1 MGMGNSALQW
11 LSTAVGPLFT
21 KELLVTSRRAKYYML
36 RFAYAAVLGLF
47 VSLVWLAFIESAPGA
62 DPTYRIAHMSEM
74 GKGIVSSIMCF
85 QFGIAQF
92 VAIILLSSSIN
103 EEIYQRTLV
112 PILTTPIGYWQIVL
126 GKFLGKLLHVGLLLA
141 ISLPLLGIVRVLG
154 GVPWGYLLAG
164 VCITV
169 TASMFTGSV
178 ALLFSAINRRPY
190 LAILASLGMVASFYV
205 VVGLVLLMVS
215 GIASEILGK
224 NGFCLVLYG
233 NPVAAMTY
241 ETMYLLNPVYK
252 VPGFLWPIHCL
263 ITLAMT
269 TGVLKIAEIV
279 VRRSALR
286 KAVGVQTAVADVS
299 SMVVRAANAAP
310 VLMPADGSP
319 VARVLEPPHYGRHEE
334 DAPHRRR
341 WWKARGW
348 NIQRMIGNSPIV
360 WRELRKPLLRDRIV
374 QIVAMCAVV
383 FYLMYTYAILG
394 ASGAMRHGETQAFF
408 ICMFL
413 LAGMLC
419 TALDSATCIAP
430 EKQAR
435 TWPALLCTPVSDW
448 HILLG
453 KAGGT
458 AFRCLSV
465 WIFLA
470 AHVVLFT
477 LLGLLH
483 PIALIHVGLLAA
495 WSGVFLTCTGVYFS
509 TKYRSVTTAL
519 LMNLGLAGLLWVL
532 IPVGA
537 NLLGDVFGGR
547 EIPRNILAANPVVQA
562 WVVVDGATR
571 VRVAPDDTDDGKP
584 SNGILNRYE
593 DGSLRYDWPRTHY
606 GWLGT
611 TAIMLANTLGYGLV
625 ALWLAWRTKKMFRR
639 NVFDN

>member
-1 MGMGNSALQW
+1 MGNSALQR

-47 VSLVWLAFIESAPGA
+47 VSLVWLAFIESARGA
-62 DPTYRIAHMSEM
+62 DAAYRIAHMSEM

-92 VAIILLSSSIN
+92 VAIILLSSAIN

-190 LAILASLGMVASFYV
+190 LAILASLGMVASLYV

-215 GIASEILGK
+215 SIAMAVLGN

-241 ETMYLLNPVYK
+241 ETMYLLNPAYRVS
-252 VPGFLWPIHCL
+252 GFFWPIHCL
-263 ITLAMT
+263 VTLAMT
-269 TGVLKIAEIV
+269 AGMLKIAEIV
-279 VRRSALR
+279 VRKTALR
-286 KAVGVQTAVADVS
+286 KAVGAATAIADVS
-299 SMVVRAANAAP
+299 AVTVRAMHAAP

-319 VARVLEPPHYGRHEE
+319 VAQVLESPHYGRHEE
-334 DAPHRRR
+334 APSRKR

-374 QIVAMCAVV
+374 QIVAMCAVL
-383 FYLMYTYAILG
+383 FYLIYTYAILG
-394 ASGAMRHGETQAFF
+394 ASGAMRSPEMQAFF

-419 TALDSATCIAP
+419 TAMDSATCIAP

-435 TWPALLCTPVSDW
+435 TWPALLCTPVGDW
-448 HILLG
+448 HILMG

-470 AHVVLFT
+470 GHMLLFT
-477 LLGLLH
+477 LLGFLH
-483 PIALIHVGLLAA
+483 PIVLIHVGLLAA
-495 WSGVFLTCTGVYFS
+495 WSSVFLTCTGVYFS

-532 IPVGA
+532 LPVGA
-537 NLLGDVFGGR
+537 NLLGEVFGDR
-547 EIPRNILAANPVVQA
+547 EISANLQATNPVVQA
-562 WVVVDGATR
+562 WVTVTSATL
-571 VRVAPDDTDDGKP
+571 TDP
-584 SNGILNRYE
+584 HNGGPMRYE
-593 DGSLRYDWPRTHY
+593 DGSLRYPWPGGNY

-611 TAIMLANTLGYGLV
+611 TGIMLANTIGYGLA
-625 ALWLAWRTKKMFRR
+625 ALWLAWRAKRMFRR

>member
-1 MGMGNSALQW
+1 
-11 LSTAVGPLFT
+11 
-21 KELLVTSRRAKYYML
+21 
-36 RFAYAAVLGLF
+36 
-47 VSLVWLAFIESAPGA
+47 
-62 DPTYRIAHMSEM
+62 
-74 GKGIVSSIMCF
+74 
-85 QFGIAQF
+85 
-92 VAIILLSSSIN
+92 
-103 EEIYQRTLV
+103 
-112 PILTTPIGYWQIVL
+112 
-126 GKFLGKLLHVGLLLA
+126 
-141 ISLPLLGIVRVLG
+141 
-154 GVPWGYLLAG
+154 
-164 VCITV
+164 
-169 TASMFTGSV
+169 MFTGSV
-178 ALLFSAINRRPY
+178 ALLFSAVNRRPY
-190 LAILASLGMVASFYV
+190 LAILASLGMVASLYV

-215 GIASEILGK
+215 GIASAIFGS

-241 ETMYLLNPVYK
+241 ETVHLNDPSSK
-252 VPGFLWPIHCL
+252 VSWFFWPIHCA
-263 ITLAMT
+263 IMLAMT
-269 TGVLKIAEIV
+269 AGVLKIAEIV
-279 VRRSALR
+279 VRKTALR
-286 KAVGVQTAVADVS
+286 KAVGAATAIADVS
-299 SMVVRAANAAP
+299 AVTVRAMHAAP

-319 VARVLEPPHYGRHEE
+319 VAQVFESPHYGRHE
-334 DAPHRRR
+334 DTPHRRR

-383 FYLMYTYAILG
+383 FYLIYTYAILG

-470 AHVVLFT
+470 AHVGLFT
-477 LLGLLH
+477 LLGFLH

-495 WSGVFLTCTGVYFS
+495 WSGVFLTCSGVYFS

-532 IPVGA
+532 LPVGA
-537 NLLGDVFGGR
+537 NLLGEVFGDS
-547 EIPRNILAANPVVQA
+547 ETAANIQAANPIVQA
-562 WVVVDGATR
+562 WVVVKGATL
-571 VRVAPDDTDDGKP
+571 TDHY
-584 SNGILNRYE
+584 NIRYE
-593 DGSLRYDWPRTHY
+593 DGSLRYDWPGTHY

-611 TAIMLANTLGYGLV
+611 TGIMFANTLGYGLA
-625 ALWLAWRTKKMFRR
+625 ALWLAWRAKRMFRR

>member
-408 ICMFL
+408 VCMFL

>member
-1 MGMGNSALQW
+1 MINSALQR

-47 VSLVWLAFIESAPGA
+47 VSLVWLAFIESARGA

-74 GKGIVSSIMCF
+74 GMGIVSSIMCF

-92 VAIILLSSSIN
+92 VAIVLLSSSIN

-164 VCITV
+164 VCITI

-205 VVGLVLLMVS
+205 VVGLVLLMIS
-215 GIASEILGK
+215 GVASAIMG
-224 NGFCLVLYG
+224 NSGFCLVLYG

-241 ETMYLLNPVYK
+241 ETMYLLNPASK
-252 VPGFLWPIHCL
+252 VPGFYWPIGCVV
-263 ITLAMT
+263 TLAMT
-269 TGVLKIAEIV
+269 AGVLKIAEIV
-279 VRRSALR
+279 VRKSALR
-286 KAVGVQTAVADVS
+286 KAVGVQTAIADVS
-299 SMVVRAANAAP
+299 AMTVRAVHVAP

-319 VARVLEPPHYGRHEE
+319 VAAVLESPQYGPRE
-334 DAPHRRR
+334 DAPPGRR

-383 FYLMYTYAILG
+383 FYLIYTYAILG

-408 ICMFL
+408 VCMFL

-419 TALDSATCIAP
+419 TAMDSATCIAP

-470 AHVVLFT
+470 GHVVLFT
-477 LLGLLH
+477 LLGFLH

-495 WSGVFLTCTGVYFS
+495 WSGAFLTCTGVYFS
-509 TKYRSVTTAL
+509 TRYRSVTTAL

-532 IPVGA
+532 LPVGA
-537 NLLGDVFGGR
+537 NLLGEAFGDR
-547 EIPRNILAANPVVQA
+547 EIAENIQAANPVVQA
-562 WVVVDGATR
+562 WTVVAGATNTSHD
-571 VRVAPDDTDDGKP
+571 ADDMH
-584 SNGILNRYE
+584 RFA
-593 DGSLRYDWPRTHY
+593 DGSLRYRWPRGDY

-611 TAIMLANTLGYGLV
+611 TAIMLANTLGYGL
-625 ALWLAWRTKKMFRR
+625 AAGWLAWRAKRMFRR

>member
-1 MGMGNSALQW
+1 MGNSTFEK
-11 LSTAVGPLFT
+11 LSAAVGPLFT
-21 KELLVTSRRAKYYML
+21 KELLVTSRRARYYIL
-36 RFAYAAVLGLF
+36 RFAYTALLGLS
-47 VSLVWLAFIESAPGA
+47 VALVWLAFIESARNSSA
-62 DPTYRIAHMSEM
+62 SYRIAHMSEM
-74 GKGIVSSIMCF
+74 GTGIVSWIVCF

-92 VAIILLSSSIN
+92 VSIVLLSSAIN

-164 VCITV
+164 VCITI
-169 TASMFTGSV
+169 TAAMFTGSV

-190 LAILASLGMVASFYV
+190 LAILASLGMVVAFYV

-215 GIASEILGK
+215 AILSALLGA

-241 ETMYLLNPVYK
+241 ETIVLNNPASR
-252 VPGFLWPIHCL
+252 VPAFLWPIHCL

-269 TGVLKIAEIV
+269 AGVLKIAEIV
-279 VRRSALR
+279 VRRNALK
-286 KAVGVQTAVADVS
+286 KAVGVQAALADASAMPV
-299 SMVVRAANAAP
+299 MLVPVAP

-319 VARVLEPPHYGRHEE
+319 VAPSLAPPIAVPGAAHTV
-334 DAPHRRR
+334 APPAAPQRRRR
-341 WWKARGW
+341 WYKARGW

-374 QIVAMCAVV
+374 QIVAMCAVL
-383 FYLMYTYAILG
+383 FYLLYTYAILG
-394 ASGAMRHGETQAFF
+394 ASGAMGDPGMQAFF
-408 ICMFL
+408 VSMFL

-419 TALDSATCIAP
+419 TAMDSATCIAP

-470 AHVVLFT
+470 GHMVMFT
-477 LLGLLH
+477 LLGFMH
-483 PIALIHVGLLAA
+483 PIAIVHVGLLAV
-495 WSGVFLTCTGVYFS
+495 WSGLFLTCTGVYFS
-509 TKYRSVTTAL
+509 TKHRSVTTAL
-519 LMNLGLAGLLWVL
+519 LMNLGLALMLWVL
-532 IPVGA
+532 LPVGSD
-537 NLLGDVFGGR
+537 LLGEVFGDR
-547 EIPRNILAANPVVQA
+547 EISANIQATNPIVQA
-562 WVVVDGATR
+562 WTVVAGATN
-571 VRVAPDDTDDGKP
+571 VNPDEGDMHRFA
-584 SNGILNRYE
+584 N
-593 DGSLRYDWPRTHY
+593 GSLRYRWPRGDF

-611 TAIMLANTLGYGLV
+611 TGIMLANALGYGLV
-625 ALWLAWRTKKMFRR
+625 ALGLAWRTKKMFRR
-639 NVFDN
+639 NVFDH

>member
-1 MGMGNSALQW
+1 MGMGNSALQR

-47 VSLVWLAFIESAPGA
+47 VSLVWLAFIESARDGNV
-62 DPTYRIAHMSEM
+62 TYRIAHMSET
-74 GKGIVSSIMCF
+74 GLKIVSSVMCF

-92 VAIILLSSSIN
+92 VAIILLSSAIN

-112 PILTTPIGYWQIVL
+112 PILTTPISYWQIVV

-178 ALLFSAINRRPY
+178 ALLFSVINRRPY
-190 LAILASLGMVASFYV
+190 LAILASLGMVASIYL
-205 VVGLVLLMVS
+205 VVGLALLMIS
-215 GIASEILGK
+215 GVAQFVVGLG
-224 NGFCLVLYG
+224 GFSLVLYG
-233 NPVAAMTY
+233 NPIAAMTY
-241 ETMYLLNPVYK
+241 ETIYLNNPASR
-252 VPGFLWPIHCL
+252 VPGFFWPIHCV
-263 ITLAMT
+263 IMLAMT
-269 TGVLKIAEIV
+269 AGVLKISEIV
-279 VRRSALR
+279 ARKTALR
-286 KAVGVQTAVADVS
+286 KAVGVQTAIADVS
-299 SMVVRAANAAP
+299 PVTVRAMHAAP
-310 VLMPADGSP
+310 VLMPAAQD
-319 VARVLEPPHYGRHEE
+319 VE
-334 DAPHRRR
+334 APRPKR

-374 QIVAMCAVV
+374 QIVAMCAVL
-383 FYLMYTYAILG
+383 FYLIYTYAILG
-394 ASGAMRHGETQAFF
+394 ASGAMRRGETQAFF
-408 ICMFL
+408 VCMFL

-465 WIFLA
+465 WVFLA

-477 LLGLLH
+477 LLGFLH

-495 WSGVFLTCTGVYFS
+495 WSSVFLTCTGLYFS

-532 IPVGA
+532 VPVGA
-537 NLLGDVFGGR
+537 NLLGEVFGYR
-547 EIPRNILAANPVVQA
+547 EISTNILATNPIVQA
-562 WVVVDGATR
+562 RVTVTSATRYDGAGDAGYGRT
-571 VRVAPDDTDDGKP
+571 
-584 SNGILNRYE
+584 IRYE
-593 DGSLRYDWPRTHY
+593 DGSLRYDWPRNHY
-606 GWLGT
+606 GWLASTG
-611 TAIMLANTLGYGLV
+611 IMLANTLGYGLA
-625 ALWLAWRTKKMFRR
+625 ALWLAWRAKRMFRR
-639 NVFDN
+639 NVFDH

>member
-1 MGMGNSALQW
+1 MGNSALQR

-47 VSLVWLAFIESAPGA
+47 VSLVWLAFIESARGA
-62 DPTYRIAHMSEM
+62 DAAYRIAHMSEM

-92 VAIILLSSSIN
+92 VAIILLSSAIN

-190 LAILASLGMVASFYV
+190 LAILASLGMVASLYV

-215 GIASEILGK
+215 GIASAMLGN

-233 NPVAAMTY
+233 NPVGAMTY
-241 ETMYLLNPVYK
+241 ETIYLNNPANR
-252 VPGFLWPIHCL
+252 VPGFFWPIHCL
-263 ITLAMT
+263 VTLAMT
-269 TGVLKIAEIV
+269 AGVLKIAEIV
-279 VRRSALR
+279 VRKTALR
-286 KAVGVQTAVADVS
+286 KAVGAATAIADVS
-299 SMVVRAANAAP
+299 AVTVRAMHAAP

-319 VARVLEPPHYGRHEE
+319 VAQVLESPHYRRHEE
-334 DAPHRRR
+334 APSRKR

-374 QIVAMCAVV
+374 QIVAMCAVI
-383 FYLMYTYAILG
+383 FYLIYTYAILG
-394 ASGAMRHGETQAFF
+394 ASGAMARGETQAFF
-408 ICMFL
+408 VCMFL

-435 TWPALLCTPVSDW
+435 TWPALLCTPVGDW

-477 LLGLLH
+477 LLGFLH

-495 WSGVFLTCTGVYFS
+495 WSGAFLTCSGVYFS

-519 LMNLGLAGLLWVL
+519 LMNLGLAGLLWIL
-532 IPVGA
+532 LPVGA
-537 NLLGDVFGGR
+537 NLLGEVFGDR
-547 EIPRNILAANPVVQA
+547 ETAANIQAANPIVQA
-562 WVVVDGATR
+562 WVVVKGATL
-571 VRVAPDDTDDGKP
+571 TDHY
-584 SNGILNRYE
+584 NIRYE
-593 DGSLRYDWPRTHY
+593 DGSLRYDWPGTHY

-611 TAIMLANTLGYGLV
+611 TGIMFANTLGYGLA
-625 ALWLAWRTKKMFRR
+625 ALWLAWRAKRMFRR

>member
-47 VSLVWLAFIESAPGA
+47 VSLVWLAFIQSARGA

-92 VAIILLSSSIN
+92 VAIVLLSSAIN

-164 VCITV
+164 VCITI

-178 ALLFSAINRRPY
+178 SLLFSAINRRPY

-215 GIASEILGK
+215 AIASAIVG
-224 NGFCLVLYG
+224 NGGFCLVLYG
-233 NPVAAMTY
+233 NPIAAMTY
-241 ETMYLLNPVYK
+241 ETMYLNNPAYRVS
-252 VPGFLWPIHCL
+252 GFYWPIGCMV
-263 ITLAMT
+263 TLAMT
-269 TGVLKIAEIV
+269 AGVLKIAEIV

-286 KAVGVQTAVADVS
+286 KAVGVQTAIADVS
-299 SMVVRAANAAP
+299 AITVRAMHAAP

-319 VARVLEPPHYGRHEE
+319 VAAVLEPQRHDANEE
-334 DAPHRRR
+334 DAPRRRR

-394 ASGAMRHGETQAFF
+394 ASGAMRNGETQAFF
-408 ICMFL
+408 VCMFL

-470 AHVVLFT
+470 GHVVLFT
-477 LLGLLH
+477 LLGFLH

-519 LMNLGLAGLLWVL
+519 LMNLGLAGLLWLL
-532 IPVGA
+532 IPMGA
-537 NLLGDVFGGR
+537 DLLGDVFGDK
-547 EIPRNILAANPVVQA
+547 EISAHILATNPIVQA
-562 WVVVDGATR
+562 WRTVEGATL
-571 VRVAPDDTDDGKP
+571 TGKESALP
-584 SNGILNRYE
+584 RYE
-593 DGSLRYDWPRTHY
+593 DGSLRYRWPGGIC

-611 TAIMLANTLGYGLV
+611 TGIMLANTLGYGLV